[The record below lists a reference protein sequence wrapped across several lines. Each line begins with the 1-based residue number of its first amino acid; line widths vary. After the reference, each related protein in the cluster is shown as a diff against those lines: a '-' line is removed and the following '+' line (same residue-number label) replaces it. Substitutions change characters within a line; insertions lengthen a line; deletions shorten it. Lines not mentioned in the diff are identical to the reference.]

1 MVAVLMLG
9 GGAVE
14 LFLGVEDLEGEDG
27 EAVDDEAGRLGV
39 ERSRGAIDGDLEEG
53 DVDLLD

>member
-39 ERSRGAIDGDLEEG
+39 ERSRGAIGGELEED